1 VSLGRTTHSFC
12 LLLLLVSLS
21 VPPAPATAQDANT
34 QAAQPQEA
42 AKPAFTINYRERPRY
57 PFDRQ
62 RLKRRPVL
70 DGVISEGEWDPLYT
84 ISDGPVNGTVYLNWD
99 DDFLY
104 MAAKTDQPAWV
115 IFDIDAND
123 DGWLRGADNLEI
135 TVAPVSAGVMPP
147 IIARILDA
155 ASGKDQP
162 VWNDRVVDTKSIQVA
177 AKAGGNTYVVE
188 LAVPKGIAG
197 LTPRPNATI
206 GFRADFLPANQ
217 TPAPTPPYEPH
228 LLLDVDLVDAR
239 VTGAPGVSPKLTL
252 EDQRVI
258 PGGTLNATLEL
269 LSGSDEPIP
278 VKWVA
283 WKGDGA
289 AADILLSERN
299 PNVPAINPRKSL
311 KLRYSC
317 RLPDTAVPGFYQLN
331 ASAELTNGRTV
342 QATASF
348 QVVEPFV
355 LTMSASPE
363 PAFPSDQAKERVIVE
378 IQCAVPGYTRGD
390 VELQAPAGWVIEGR
404 HKKGFESQHQ
414 DSVIRAPFFVVIPSA
429 TQPGDYVLHARVTWH
444 KREWRTS
451 HVLHVQPA
459 SAGPTPQTTTPGK
472 S

>member
-1 VSLGRTTHSFC
+1 MAQEGN
-12 LLLLLVSLS
+12 
-21 VPPAPATAQDANT
+21 AP
-34 QAAQPQEA
+34 AAQPQEA
-42 AKPAFTINYRERPRY
+42 PKQFSVNYRERPRY

-70 DGVISEGEWDPLYT
+70 DGIIAEGEWDPLYT
-84 ISDGPVNGTVYLNWD
+84 ISDGPVTGTVYLNWD
-99 DDFLY
+99 DDYLY
-104 MAAKTDQPAWV
+104 IAAKTDQPAWA

-135 TVAPVSAGVMPP
+135 TVAPVTAGVMPP
-147 IIARILDA
+147 ITARILDA

-162 VWNDRVVDTKSIQVA
+162 VWNDRVVDTKAIQIA
-177 AKAGGNTYVVE
+177 AKATGSNYVIE

-197 LTPRPNATI
+197 LMPRANATI
-206 GFRADFLPANQ
+206 GFRADFLPAGQ
-217 TPAPTPPYEPH
+217 VPTPTPPYEPH
-228 LLLDVDLVDAR
+228 LLVDVDLVDAR
-239 VTGAPGVSPKLTL
+239 VTGAPGVSPRLTL

-269 LSGSDEPIP
+269 IPGSDEPIP
-278 VKWVA
+278 IRWVA
-283 WKGDGA
+283 WSGDGA

-299 PNVPAINPRKSL
+299 PNVPPVNPRKSL

-317 RLPDTAVPGFYQLN
+317 RLPDTAVPGFYQLS
-331 ASAELTNGRTV
+331 ASAELANGRSV
-342 QATASF
+342 HATASF

-363 PAFPSDQAKERVIVE
+363 PAFPSDQNKERVTVE

-390 VELQAPAGWVIEGR
+390 VELQVPAGWVIEGR

-414 DSVIRAPFFVVIPSA
+414 DSVIRPQFFVVIPSA

-451 HVLHVQPA
+451 HILHVERAAPA
-459 SAGPTPQTTTPGK
+459 PAPQTTTPGK